1 VGSDALESEGL
12 AGEREAR
19 IRHYVDDY
27 PLVSTGGKGAVVF
40 RYDHALNN
48 FRDVLLPFHGQYGL
62 PSCVAMNSRNWEFTQ
77 SDLVTLAEASTWE
90 GVEWGNHTTDHQ
102 DKTGRDAIWEN
113 VVDGRTEL
121 EGQLG
126 RTAHWFTVPGV
137 SGLQW
142 FDSFGSAHGY
152 SRTFAGP

>member
-1 VGSDALESEGL
+1 MGSDALESEGL